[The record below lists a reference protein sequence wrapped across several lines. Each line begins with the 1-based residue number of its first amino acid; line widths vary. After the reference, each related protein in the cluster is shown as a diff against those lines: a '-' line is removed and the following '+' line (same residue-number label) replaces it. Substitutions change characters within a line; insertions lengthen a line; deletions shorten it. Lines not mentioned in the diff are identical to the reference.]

1 MENVLARYK
10 RPIKSI
16 ADPKVDVSYWEDAID
31 FFEEK
36 EFKKSVVATL
46 NYINPNLLKDK
57 DISNDFEIIQMQGSA
72 EIHVQVTNSTFKVR
86 SPFLKITD
94 KTNRIALLRK
104 IAEVNFSPLTLVQ
117 IVLNENELWFE
128 YKMPLSVCQPN
139 KVYDVLREV
148 FVNAD
153 RLDDEFIE
161 NYKAS
166 FYKEPKI
173 TPLSSSEQEEVWSQI
188 SNIFEDYINYTQFFK
203 DKRWTA
209 YQWDIIVISL
219 LKLSNMPYIQ
229 GVLRS
234 DLIEKIDL
242 LFNGDIDFNHRV
254 NKGVNYMK
262 DLVKTSKET
271 IMKDVYHSEQFI
283 SLRWR
288 SSEQIVKDRL
298 TYNLKQVE
306 KYEKEESYF
315 NLSYYLQFILLKLI
329 FDYNL
334 EDSYKKAIEDVL
346 EDVAGLNPVDAA
358 PKLVKVYYA
367 LQTGTIN
374 KNEEKKEKKGF
385 FSKLFN

>member
-1 MENVLARYK
+1 MENVLPRYK

-16 ADPKVDVSYWEDAID
+16 ADPKVEVSYWEDAID

-36 EFKKSVVATL
+36 DFKKSIIAVL

-57 DISNDFEIIQMQGSA
+57 DTSNDFEIIQMQGSV
-72 EIHVQVTNSTFKVR
+72 EIQVKVTNNTFQVKA
-86 SPFLKITD
+86 PFLKITGE
-94 KTNRIALLRK
+94 TNRIALLRK
-104 IAEVNFSPLTLVQ
+104 VAEVNFSPLRLAQ
-117 IVLNENELWFE
+117 IVLNENDLWFE
-128 YKMPLSVCQPN
+128 YEMPLSVCQPN
-139 KVYDVLREV
+139 KVYDVLHEV
-148 FVNAD
+148 CVNAD
-153 RLDDEFIE
+153 DYDDEFIE

-166 FYKEPKI
+166 FYKEPQINK
-173 TPLSSSEQEEVWSQI
+173 LSSSEQEEVWSQI
-188 SNIFEDYINYTQFFK
+188 SNIFEDYTNYTQFFK

-229 GVLRS
+229 GILRS
-234 DLIEKIDL
+234 DLISKIVL

-262 DLVKTSKET
+262 DLVKTPKET

-288 SSEQIVKDRL
+288 SSEQIIKDRL
-298 TYNLKQVE
+298 THNLKQVE

-329 FDYNL
+329 FDYNI
-334 EDSYKKAIEDVL
+334 EDNYKKAIEDVL
-346 EDVAGLNPVDAA
+346 ENVAGLSPTEAA
-358 PKLVKVYYA
+358 PKLAKVYYA
-367 LQTGTIN
+367 MQTGTIN
-374 KNEEKKEKKGF
+374 KNEDNKEKKGF